1 MTARITKPNNHALQ
15 DEKPM
20 KLVTSLT
27 SPYGRKVRV
36 VLAEKKIPFQ
46 LQVENPWLPDSP
58 VPTFNPLGKV
68 PVLVLEDGESVFDSR
83 VIVEYLDHV
92 SPVAHLIPAEFKSR
106 VAVRGIEALADGVT
120 DAAVA
125 AHLEK
130 KRAPGQQS
138 PDWIALQEKT
148 LFRGLEALSEMLG
161 ENPWFFG
168 NGMTLADIACG
179 CTLGYLELR
188 FPDIAWRD
196 AHGNLAKLADKLAT
210 RASFKET
217 VPVV

>member
-1 MTARITKPNNHALQ
+1 
-15 DEKPM
+15 M
-20 KLVTSLT
+20 KLVSSLT

-58 VPTFNPLGKV
+58 VPDFNPLGKV

-92 SPVAHLIPAEFKSR
+92 SPVAHLIPGEPKSR
-106 VAVRGIEALADGVT
+106 MMVRGVEALADGVT

-125 AHLEK
+125 IFYEK
-130 KRAPGQQS
+130 KRPTDKQS
-138 PDWIALQEKT
+138 TDWLTLQEKT
-148 LFRGLEALSEMLG
+148 LFRGLEALSEALG
-161 ENPWFFG
+161 EKPWYLG
-168 NGMTLADIACG
+168 NSMTLADVACG
-179 CTLGYLELR
+179 CMLGYLNLR
-188 FPDIAWRD
+188 FPEIDWRG
-196 AHGNLAKLADKLAT
+196 AHPNLAKLFDKLMT

>member
-1 MTARITKPNNHALQ
+1 
-15 DEKPM
+15 M

-36 VLAEKKIPFQ
+36 VLLEKKIPFQ
-46 LQVENPWLPDSP
+46 LQVENPWLPDSLIAE
-58 VPTFNPLGKV
+58 FNPLGKV
-68 PVLVLEDGESVFDSR
+68 PVLVLEDGVSVFDSR

-92 SPVAHLIPAEFKSR
+92 SPVAHLIPAEPKSR
-106 VAVRGIEALADGVT
+106 MMVRGVEALADGVT

-125 AHLEK
+125 LFLER
-130 KRAPGQQS
+130 KRAPEQQS
-138 PDWIALQEKT
+138 GDWMMLQEKA
-148 LFRGLEALSEMLG
+148 LFRGLEALSEALG
-161 ENPWFFG
+161 EKPWYLG
-168 NGMTLADIACG
+168 NSMTLADVACG

-188 FPDIAWRD
+188 FPEIDWRT
-196 AHGNLAKLADKLAT
+196 AHPNLAKHAEKLAT